1 VVDPIDDASPPES
14 APRRPIADARRPS
27 KLDELTL
34 IERVFE
40 NSENDY
46 ITVLAIAKRAR
57 MILDDY
63 PEYMDILEL
72 ERPTNIALREFL
84 DKSFTFHFNPGK
96 ARGAK

>member
-1 VVDPIDDASPPES
+1 MADPIDDAPPPAP
-14 APRRPIADARRPS
+14 APRRVITDARRPS

-40 NSENDY
+40 DSENDY
-46 ITVLAIAKRAR
+46 ITVLAIARRAR

-72 ERPTNIALREFL
+72 EKPTIIALREFL
-84 DKSFTFHFNPGK
+84 DKSFVFHVNPGK
-96 ARGAK
+96 GRPGK